1 MLNNNYFTFDAAAQS
16 VTFEMNVADRGY
28 TVNGRK
34 VTAIALYADAE
45 YTGDLCV
52 LWEEE
57 DDADYVHNTTLL
69 MRDTRDT
76 NSNTETM
83 SLFYWEKDFD
93 AQLCELL
100 AEAGFSEDAVAD
112 VCGSEWGMQDVG
124 RASYD
129 AYVCGEE
136 MLAQHN
142 IVQEA

>member
-34 VTAIALYADAE
+34 VTAIALYADAD

-52 LWEEE
+52 LWEAE
-57 DDADYVHNTTLL
+57 DDADYVHRTTLL
-69 MRDTRDT
+69 MRDVRDA

-83 SLFYWEKDFD
+83 SLFYWEREFD
-93 AQLCELL
+93 APLCELL
-100 AEAGFSEDAVAD
+100 EEAGFSEDAVAD

-129 AYVCGEE
+129 AYTCGEE

-142 IVQEA
+142 IVQAA